1 MEWYI
6 GYRWF
11 DFRFSWGYN
20 LAKAYNVNELAGGI
34 VSLATLISGVAFA
47 PNNTAELAVKVPEKI
62 ANAINGAEIGASIA
76 NNQLTVNPWGWLNL
90 NHLNGNALYSDDY
103 GRFIN
108 HYFCKLM
115 QADLTIKMPDSV
127 PPAVSKAFAAILP
140 KNNRIVC
147 RSNY

>member
-90 NHLNGNALYSDDY
+90 NHLNGNAFFTVMIMGALST
-103 GRFIN
+103 II
-108 HYFCKLM
+108 FCKLM
-115 QADLTIKMPDSV
+115 QADLTIKCL
-127 PPAVSKAFAAILP
+127 ILYHQQFQ
-140 KNNRIVC
+140 KRLRQFYQQQSHC
-147 RSNY
+147 MS

>member
-1 MEWYI
+1 MSSLGLMVLFEWYI

-62 ANAINGAEIGASIA
+62 ANAINGQ
-76 NNQLTVNPWGWLNL
+76 NWCVN
-90 NHLNGNALYSDDY
+90 
-103 GRFIN
+103 
-108 HYFCKLM
+108 C
-115 QADLTIKMPDSV
+115 
-127 PPAVSKAFAAILP
+127 
-140 KNNRIVC
+140 
-147 RSNY
+147 